1 MVLPDSHGIPRAPWY
16 LGTLRGRYIP
26 FIYRTF
32 TFFGPSFQ
40 RGSIRDIFC
49 NFPAARHCGLTASR
63 YPVLPTHDGFQQNR
77 FRLLPVR
84 SPLLGQSLLL
94 SFPEGTGMFRFPSL
108 PSLTYGFSQEY
119 PANWMSYLIRKSPD
133 HGVFATPRGLSQLTT
148 SFISYQCQ
156 GIPCVLLLS

>member
-26 FIYRTF
+26 FTYRTF

-40 RGSIRDIFC
+40 KGSVRDILC
-49 NFPAARHCGLTASR
+49 NFPAARHCGHTASR
-63 YPVLPTHDGFQQNR
+63 YPVLPTHDGLQQNR

-94 SFPEGTGMFRFPSL
+94 SLPGATEMFHFTPL
-108 PSLTYGFSQEY
+108 PSLTYEFSQG
-119 PANWMSYLIRKSPD
+119 YLPEEMGCPIRKSPD
-133 HGVFATPRGLSQLTT
+133 QSVFATPRSLSQLTT
-148 SFISYQCQ
+148 SFIGYQCQ
-156 GIPCVLLLS
+156 GIPCIPLLS